1 MGALS
6 PTHWLIIILVVVVLF
21 GSSRLPNAAR
31 GVGRSLRIFKSEMKE
46 LHDDAPAKPGAQA
59 AEQAPQQQLPATDAS
74 VSQPPTV
81 APNAQQQA
89 TPEQKSL

>member
-31 GVGRSLRIFKSEMKE
+31 GVGRSLRIFKSEIKE
-46 LHDDAPAKPGAQA
+46 LHDDAPAAPKAQA
-59 AEQAPQQQLPATDAS
+59 AEPAPQQLPASDAPAA
-74 VSQPPTV
+74 QPPAA